1 MQRALGYETERHG
14 FWPKNSTQGGMMCP
28 RLNISAPRLTDGD
41 NKVPFLP
48 ASPKRH
54 VPGWPSGITI
64 AYAATG
70 NLPTRETTSRGVQE
84 HGHTVNPA
92 SGAAR
97 EEKPAM
103 QAAQEWEFGDL
114 CIIYLLLAS
123 TRVKSRKEEEK
134 DNYVPAMKEVAFPLK
149 SNCFKETQKLL
160 SKKLHAR
167 DLDF

>member
-1 MQRALGYETERHG
+1 
-14 FWPKNSTQGGMMCP
+14 MCP